1 MSITRKE
8 MYLSAI
14 AEGKSVDLEPIT
26 REEVLLKQIADNLV
40 GGSNGGGTGDS
51 GGSEQLIYA
60 EEQLATGTITAD
72 SSGQKLT
79 GVFETG
85 LTLGDLKQWKSFM
98 CKIRGN
104 ANSNAD
110 TFYLRL
116 MNTNYGND
124 YNSISLFR
132 STQSGVMAVF
142 EWANSDK
149 TVLKLVSG
157 YMGAQGNFGEI
168 GTAFA
173 SASNNT
179 WTISTVAS
187 NIGNWVDLRN
197 CVDTQVLA
205 VTKRPA
211 ATDYLWEIR
220 GLVK

>member
-8 MYLSAI
+8 MYLNAI
-14 AEGKSVDLEPIT
+14 AKGKSVDLEPIT
-26 REEVLLKQIADNLV
+26 REEALLKQIADNLM
-40 GGSNGGGTGDS
+40 GGSSGGTGDS
-51 GGSEQLIYA
+51 GGGEQLIYA

-79 GVFETG
+79 GIFETG

-104 ANSNAD
+104 ANAD
-110 TFYLRL
+110 AGTFYLRL

-124 YNSISLFR
+124 YNSISLVR
-132 STQSGVMAVF
+132 SNQSGVLAVF
-142 EWANSDK
+142 EWANSEK

-157 YMGAQGNFGEI
+157 YMGAQGNFDKVGL
-168 GTAFA
+168 AFA
-173 SASNNT
+173 SSANST
-179 WTISTVAS
+179 WTIGTVSS

-205 VTKRPA
+205 VTKEPT